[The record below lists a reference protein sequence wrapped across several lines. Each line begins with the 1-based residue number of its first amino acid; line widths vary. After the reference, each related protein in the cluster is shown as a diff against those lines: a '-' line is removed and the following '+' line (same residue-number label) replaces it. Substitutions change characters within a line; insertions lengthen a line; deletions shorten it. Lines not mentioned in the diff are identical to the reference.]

1 MRIKQITNKLNSQI
15 KESLEEQGLQQ
26 KEYAKRIQL
35 TQSTFSNYVTGTREM
50 PYEVLSQIA
59 DDFDI
64 DLNYIFKTNAKK
76 MVMLTSE
83 EQVFYNSLKDLTEQ
97 ERTEVYKSLNTLIG
111 FIKK

>member
-1 MRIKQITNKLNSQI
+1 MRIKQITNRLNSQI
-15 KESLEEQGLQQ
+15 KESLEDQDLLQ

-76 MVMLTSE
+76 MVTLSHE
-83 EQVFYNSLKDLTEQ
+83 EQIFFDSLKHLTEQ
-97 ERTEVYKSLNTLIG
+97 ERTEIYKCLNTLIG
-111 FIKK
+111 FRK